1 MLELDT
7 NEKMKELVNLFLLSA
22 NPDIVAMGED
32 FKRGMF
38 EQKLTVEDVIDY
50 IAEYLGVQPEF
61 GNDI

>member
-32 FKRGMF
+32 FKRGMMRLRGF
-38 EQKLTVEDVIDY
+38 SDSRGENGIRS
-50 IAEYLGVQPEF
+50 
-61 GNDI
+61 